1 MPFRPKIKNA
11 DGTLTDLP
19 LESETAVKLKTSRSI
34 GLSGVT
40 ATAQSFNGT
49 SAITIPITAVPGSL
63 LTGSTSISTSGNAGT
78 ATKLQTART
87 IGLSGVT
94 ATAQSFNGGANI
106 TIPITAVPGSLLT
119 GSTSISTTG
128 NAGSATKLATART
141 IGLSGVTA
149 TAKSFDGTG
158 NITIPITAVPA
169 SLLTGTASVNTT
181 GNAATATKATNAD
194 GIFKNANGGYLTA
207 TVDSNGYAQL
217 SDGST
222 VLRKKPLR
230 VSSIGTS
237 YENYEILSGDTFPTG
252 GKLYEI
258 IYEDNGINQYFRYK
272 FPTTTSGSL
281 TIYFSLLFNVHK
293 SYYDFRILEDG
304 SNTTYK
310 SMKWVIDFTN
320 KTVKQTKYSGGSCA
334 ATYVYFKGIYELIEQ
349 GGA

>member
-49 SAITIPITAVPGSL
+49 SAITIPITAVPGTL

-106 TIPITAVPGSLLT
+106 TIPVTAVPGSLLT
-119 GSTSISTTG
+119 GSTSIPTTG

-149 TAKSFDGTG
+149 SAKSFDGTG

-169 SLLTGTASVNTT
+169 TLLTGDVHAKTAERSVLE
-181 GNAATATKATNAD
+181 TN
-194 GIFKNANGGYLTA
+194 GSYSQIQM
-207 TVDSNGYAQL
+207 DSNGYMTNGPRIIKTKEPHYISTIGTATDNYAILTGDNFPTIGQKYEVVFQDNGVKKAFEFVFP
-217 SDGST
+217 SKGST
-222 VLRKKPLR
+222 
-230 VSSIGTS
+230 GYS
-237 YENYEILSGDTFPTG
+237 YL
-252 GKLYEI
+252 
-258 IYEDNGINQYFRYK
+258 
-272 FPTTTSGSL
+272 
-281 TIYFSLLFNVHK
+281 YFSLMWDVTASN
-293 SYYDFRILEDG
+293 YDNRIHTG
-304 SNTTYK
+304 SEQTYK
-310 SMKWVIDFTN
+310 HICWKIDYAN
-320 KTVKQTKYSGGSCA
+320 KKVLETKSSAGQCA
-334 ATYVYFKGIYELIEQ
+334 ATTVYFKGIYKVNE
-349 GGA
+349 GMGA